1 MTSNSAFATPTPNP
15 LEALSGFDVRPST
28 ATISD
33 PKIVAKTS
41 RHVISKLELPTAD
54 PRIQLDLV
62 SSKVFELSPRITLE
76 SHFAEDNTKW
86 HATDEIY
93 DTAKG
98 TYQSII
104 EPFTELPKVYKLE
117 STKDKLYQYRLSNL
131 NGNLKKK
138 PLRSAMSSRYLERF
152 NSRNQDSEY
161 LEDQEDY
168 KKNKKKTFA
177 IESLTPEER
186 EELELETIIN
196 PFDPPKPWVRKTR
209 LDGEVVYVNEETKQV
224 KTSAPGQVWAE
235 KYKNLE
241 KLVPRYVPLS
251 PPSLSPVPCPR
262 PSDSSF
268 CPFVGKTIRVGN
280 TMKMSQR
287 NERDSES

>member
-1 MTSNSAFATPTPNP
+1 MCPHVQFRFGRVMTSPNSHPPGVLLSSSSSPSHP
-15 LEALSGFDVRPST
+15 LGFSSGDDVRPST
-28 ATISD
+28 ASLND
-33 PKIVAKTS
+33 PKILTKTS

-54 PRIQLDLV
+54 PRIQLDVV
-62 SSKVFELSPRITLE
+62 SSKVFELSPHITLE

-86 HATDEIY
+86 IATDEIY
-93 DTAKG
+93 DKAKG

-131 NGNLKKK
+131 NGNMKK
-138 PLRSAMSSRYLERF
+138 PLRAAVSSRYLERF
-152 NSRNQDSEY
+152 HSRNHADSEY

-168 KKNKKKTFA
+168 KKKKKKTFA
-177 IESLTPEER
+177 IENLTPEER
-186 EELELETIIN
+186 EEHELETIIN

-241 KLVPRYVPLS
+241 KLVPR
-251 PPSLSPVPCPR
+251 
-262 PSDSSF
+262 
-268 CPFVGKTIRVGN
+268 
-280 TMKMSQR
+280 
-287 NERDSES
+287 